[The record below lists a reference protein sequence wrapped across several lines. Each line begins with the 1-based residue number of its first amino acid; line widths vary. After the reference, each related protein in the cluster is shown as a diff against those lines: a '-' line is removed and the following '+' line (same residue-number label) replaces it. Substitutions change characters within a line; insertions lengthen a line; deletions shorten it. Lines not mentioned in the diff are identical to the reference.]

1 MKYIILFMF
10 LVALPKPAN
19 AFDRTTCQALQ
30 KGFETHMKYAE
41 TPGIDVEESLAEL
54 LKALNYMLLYQIQGC
69 KNEKLFTLLYPS
81 SYAYHQSSQD
91 KNSNTGVRSKEDQK
105 RQDSS

>member
-19 AFDRTTCQALQ
+19 ACDCTTCQALR
-30 KGFETHMKYAE
+30 KGFEFHMKQAE

-54 LKALNYMLLYQIQGC
+54 LKALNYILLY
-69 KNEKLFTLLYPS
+69 
-81 SYAYHQSSQD
+81 
-91 KNSNTGVRSKEDQK
+91 
-105 RQDSS
+105 